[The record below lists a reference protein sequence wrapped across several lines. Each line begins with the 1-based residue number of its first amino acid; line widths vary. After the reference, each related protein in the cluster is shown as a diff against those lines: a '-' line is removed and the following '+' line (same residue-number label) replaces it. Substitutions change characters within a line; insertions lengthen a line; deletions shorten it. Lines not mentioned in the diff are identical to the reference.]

1 MRKKSEMRRRA
12 LKVAEKIA
20 KSFLEEYRNGP
31 YAEELSTDRVRFF
44 YFTRDFEAGLNNA
57 LFWELKRLGLWQKI
71 RNRDWD
77 DALKL
82 SMERAYE
89 YLVALESQDTVKV
102 MNPNS

>member
-1 MRKKSEMRRRA
+1 MKKKSELRRRA
-12 LKVAEKIA
+12 LKAAEKIA

-57 LFWELKRLGLWQKI
+57 LFWEFKRLGLWQRI
-71 RNRDWD
+71 TNRDWD
-77 DALKL
+77 DAVKI
-82 SMERAYE
+82 SMKRAYD
-89 YLVALESQDTVKV
+89 YLVALETQDTAKV

>member
-1 MRKKSEMRRRA
+1 MRKKSELRHRA
-12 LKVAEKIA
+12 LKAAEKIA

-31 YAEELSTDRVRFF
+31 YAKELSTDRVRFF

-57 LFWELKRLGLWQKI
+57 LFWEFKRLGLWQRI

-77 DALKL
+77 DAVKM

-89 YLVALESQDTVKV
+89 HFVALESQDTVKK
-102 MNPNS
+102 MKPNL